1 MTTTSTEN
9 ERVIILGAAGRD
21 FHDFQTY
28 WSTKPNTT
36 VVCFTGTQIPGIEGR
51 LFPPEMCHNDKNDNL
66 YPEGLMIYP
75 EEQLEELID
84 RFHAT
89 TCAMAYSDVNYNT
102 LQSLAARANAAGCKF
117 VQLSPKTTM
126 LPSTKPVIAVCAS
139 RTGTG
144 KSQCSRFICEHI
156 TKNLG
161 KKVAVVRHPM
171 PYDKD
176 LLRQRCQRYEKVE
189 DMDKYDCTIEERE
202 EYQLHIEAANLLF
215 AGVDYELIL
224 REAEKDADVV
234 IWDGGN
240 NDASFF
246 RPDLLITVVDALRPT
261 HEEQFYPGEVNV
273 RMADVIL
280 INKVNAL
287 DNPAKAIEQVRHLTD
302 TLVQAKTPILLGNS
316 VVTPEA
322 RDGTTGELLSEE
334 EAASMIT
341 GKRVLVIDD
350 GPTLTH
356 GGMAFGAGY
365 SLAKKLEAATIVDP
379 RPYAVGDLVKTFE
392 KFPHLK
398 EVLPAMGYGGAMVKD
413 LEATI
418 EKVECDTV
426 VVGSPI
432 DLRLVLKLNK
442 PMVQARYNLEMVPGF
457 HSQIEKAIES
467 VFERN
472 ARDH

>member
-1 MTTTSTEN
+1 MTTTFTVN

-21 FHDFQTY
+21 FHDFQCY
-28 WSTKPNTT
+28 WSTKPNTK

-51 LFPPEMCHNDKNDNL
+51 VFPPEMCHNDKNGNL
-66 YPEGLMIYP
+66 YPEGVMIYP
-75 EEQLEELID
+75 EEQLEELIE

-126 LPSTKPVIAVCAS
+126 LASCKPVIAVCAS

-144 KSQCSRFICEHI
+144 KSQTTRYICEHLKQ
-156 TKNLG
+156 TG
-161 KKVAVVRHPM
+161 KTVAVIRHPM
-171 PYDKD
+171 PYDEA
-176 LLRQRCQRYEKVE
+176 LLRQRCQRYETIE

-202 EYQLHIEAANLLF
+202 EYQLHIEAGNLLF
-215 AGVDYELIL
+215 AGVDYEMIL

-240 NDASFF
+240 NDASFY
-246 RPDLLITVVDALRPT
+246 RPNLLITVVDALRPT
-261 HEEQFYPGEVNV
+261 HEERFYPGEVNV
-273 RMADVIL
+273 RMADVVL

-287 DNPAKAIEQVRHLTD
+287 EDPALAME
-302 TLVQAKTPILLGNS
+302 QAKRLKETVVRKEAPVLLGNS

-322 RDGTTGELLSEE
+322 RDDATGELLSTVD
-334 EAASMIT
+334 AAAMVK

-356 GGMAFGAGY
+356 GGMSFGAGY
-365 SLAKKLEAATIVDP
+365 ALAKNLEAGTIVDP

-392 KFPHLK
+392 KFQHLK
-398 EVLPAMGYGGAMVKD
+398 DVLPAMGYGEKMIRD
-413 LEATI
+413 LEATVSS
-418 EKVECDTV
+418 VECDTV
-426 VVGSPI
+426 VVGTPI
-432 DLRLVLKLNK
+432 DLNLVLKLNK
-442 PMVQARYNLEMVPGF
+442 PSVQARYNLEVIPQNAF
-457 HSQIEKAIES
+457 QFNQAIDS
-467 VFERN
+467 VFERF
-472 ARDH
+472 ARGPS

>member
-1 MTTTSTEN
+1 
-9 ERVIILGAAGRD
+9 
-21 FHDFQTY
+21 
-28 WSTKPNTT
+28 
-36 VVCFTGTQIPGIEGR
+36 
-51 LFPPEMCHNDKNDNL
+51 MCHNDKNNNL
-66 YPEGLMIYP
+66 YPEGVMIYP
-75 EEQLEELID
+75 EEQLEELIE

-89 TCAMAYSDVNYNT
+89 TCAMAYSDVNYTT

-144 KSQCSRFICEHI
+144 KSQTTRYICEYL
-156 TKNLG
+156 KSKG
-161 KKVAVVRHPM
+161 KTVAVVRHPM
-171 PYDKD
+171 PYDKA
-176 LLRQRCQRYEKVE
+176 LLRQRCQRYEKLE

-202 EYQLHIEAANLLF
+202 EYQRHIEAGNLLF
-215 AGVDYELIL
+215 AGVDYEMIL

-234 IWDGGN
+234 VWDGGN

-273 RMADVIL
+273 RMADVVL

-287 DNPAKAIEQVRHLTD
+287 HDPEAVVEQVRHLKD
-302 TLVQAKTPILLGNS
+302 TIVRKESPILLGNS

-322 RDGTTGELLSEE
+322 TNETTGELLSEV
-334 EAASMIT
+334 EAIAMIK

-365 SLAKKLEAATIVDP
+365 SLAKKLQAGTIVDP
-379 RPYAVGDLVKTFE
+379 RPFAVGDLIHTFE
-392 KFPHLK
+392 KFVHLK
-398 EVLPAMGYGGAMVKD
+398 EVLPAMGYGEKMVKD
-413 LEATI
+413 LEATVN
-418 EKVECDTV
+418 KVDCDTV
-426 VVGSPI
+426 VVGTPI
-432 DLRLVLKLNK
+432 DLRLVLKMNK
-442 PMVQARYNLEMVPGF
+442 PTVQARYSLELVSGNAFQF
-457 HSQIEKAIES
+457 HQAIDS
-467 VFERN
+467 VFERF
-472 ARDH
+472 AHGSH